1 MKIRY
6 SQHVWVWLA
15 AVMVGGCSAPVPR
28 KYEIDA
34 GTQEMLDDMLRDPA
48 SYVGAVRDDDPDIT
62 VESMGEFDEVAQ
74 RWRATEFKYEYLLS
88 HYAYQHHL
96 AEQAFAKASADPN
109 ATDGSITKHINTINA
124 YRVKMQNVDVQK
136 KRDHKRERAI
146 VIPLFPNNNPK
157 HTNTIN
163 AYRVK
168 MQNVNVQKKRDHK
181 RERAIVVSLRF
192 EYSIPDRVCE
202 YHQSR
207 LAIQAVPVI
216 YGRAPTPPKGY
227 DKARLLGFRHAGDP
241 FYTGAKLEVWAPR
254 KIRVPVCATCTVVRE
269 TYLKRG
275 S

>member
-34 GTQEMLDDMLRDPA
+34 GTQEMLNDMLRDPA

-96 AEQAFAKASADPN
+96 AEQAFAKVSADPN
-109 ATDGSITKHINTINA
+109 ATDGSITKHINTINV

-136 KRDHKRERAI
+136 KRDHKS
-146 VIPLFPNNNPK
+146 
-157 HTNTIN
+157 
-163 AYRVK
+163 
-168 MQNVNVQKKRDHK
+168 
-181 RERAIVVSLRF
+181 ERAIVVSLRF